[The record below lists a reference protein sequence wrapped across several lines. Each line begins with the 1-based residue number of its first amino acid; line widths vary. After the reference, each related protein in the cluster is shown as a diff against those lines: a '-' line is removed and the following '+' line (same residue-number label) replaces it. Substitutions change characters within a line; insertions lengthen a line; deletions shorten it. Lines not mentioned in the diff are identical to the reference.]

1 MSQLPERRATD
12 PWRAEMQSKI
22 EKQERE
28 LAEIRKELAEGTA
41 IIREMR
47 DILVTV
53 KSGARM
59 LGWVGAAIKWL
70 SGVVAAGVALWA
82 VFGHHAPK

>member
-1 MSQLPERRATD
+1 MSQLPERRADD
-12 PWRAEMQSKI
+12 PWWAEMQEKI
-22 EKQERE
+22 ERMERE
-28 LAEIRKELAEGTA
+28 LRENTIITREL
-41 IIREMR
+41 R

-70 SGVVAAGVALWA
+70 SGVVAAGVVLWA
-82 VFGHHAPK
+82 VFGNHTPK

>member
-1 MSQLPERRATD
+1 MIPTPERRADD
-12 PWRAEMQSKI
+12 PWRAEMQEKI
-22 EKQERE
+22 ERMERE
-28 LAEIRKELAEGTA
+28 LKENTS
-41 IIREMR
+41 ITRELR

-70 SGVVAAGVALWA
+70 SGVVAAGIALWA
-82 VFGHHAPK
+82 VFGQHTPK

>member
-1 MSQLPERRATD
+1 MSPTPERRAVD
-12 PWRAEMQSKI
+12 PWRAEMQEKI
-22 EKQERE
+22 ERMDRE
-28 LAEIRKELAEGTA
+28 LRENTSITREL
-41 IIREMR
+41 R

-59 LGWVGAAIKWL
+59 LGWVGSAIKWL

-82 VFGHHAPK
+82 LFGPHSPK

>member
-1 MSQLPERRATD
+1 MSQTPDRRQVD
-12 PWRAEMQSKI
+12 PWRAEMQEKI
-22 EKQERE
+22 ERMERE
-28 LAEIRKELAEGTA
+28 LRENTSITREL
-41 IIREMR
+41 R

-82 VFGHHAPK
+82 VFGQHTPK

>member
-1 MSQLPERRATD
+1 MSQLPERRADD
-12 PWRAEMQSKI
+12 PWRAKMQEKI
-22 EKQERE
+22 ERMERE
-28 LAEIRKELAEGTA
+28 LRENTIITREL
-41 IIREMR
+41 R

-59 LGWVGAAIKWL
+59 LGLVGAAIKWL

-82 VFGHHAPK
+82 VFGNHTPK

>member
-1 MSQLPERRATD
+1 MSSTPERRAVD
-12 PWRAEMQSKI
+12 PWRAEMQEKI
-22 EKQERE
+22 ERMERE
-28 LAEIRKELAEGTA
+28 LRENTRITREL
-41 IIREMR
+41 R
-47 DILVTV
+47 DIMVTI

-82 VFGHHAPK
+82 VFGDHTPK

>member
-1 MSQLPERRATD
+1 MSPTPERRASD
-12 PWRAEMQSKI
+12 PWRAEMQAKI
-22 EKQERE
+22 EKQDQE
-28 LAEIRKELAEGTA
+28 LAEIRKELAENTS
-41 IIREMR
+41 ITRELR

-59 LGWVGAAIKWL
+59 FGWIGSAIKWI

-82 VFGHHAPK
+82 AFGHHAPK

>member
-1 MSQLPERRATD
+1 MSQLPERRADD
-12 PWRAEMQSKI
+12 PWREEMQEKI
-22 EKQERE
+22 ERMERE
-28 LAEIRKELAEGTA
+28 LRENTSITREL
-41 IIREMR
+41 R

-59 LGWVGAAIKWL
+59 LGWIGAAIKWL

-82 VFGHHAPK
+82 LFGNHTPK

>member
-1 MSQLPERRATD
+1 MSSTTERRAD
-12 PWRAEMQSKI
+12 DQWRAEMQEKI
-22 EKQERE
+22 ERMERE
-28 LAEIRKELAEGTA
+28 LRENTRITREL
-41 IIREMR
+41 R
-47 DILVTV
+47 DIMVTI

-82 VFGHHAPK
+82 VFGDHTPK

>member
-1 MSQLPERRATD
+1 
-12 PWRAEMQSKI
+12 MQAKI
-22 EKQERE
+22 ENQERE
-28 LAEIRKELAEGTA
+28 LAEIRRELAESTA

-47 DILVTV
+47 DILVAV

-82 VFGHHAPK
+82 VFGHHTPK

>member
-1 MSQLPERRATD
+1 MSSTPERRAVDT
-12 PWRAEMQSKI
+12 WRAEMQEKI
-22 EKQERE
+22 ERMERE
-28 LAEIRKELAEGTA
+28 LRENTIITREL
-41 IIREMR
+41 R

-59 LGWVGAAIKWL
+59 LGWLGAAIKWL

-82 VFGHHAPK
+82 VFGNHTPK

>member
-1 MSQLPERRATD
+1 MSSTPERRAVD
-12 PWRAEMQSKI
+12 PWRAEMQEKI
-22 EKQERE
+22 ERMERDLRENTGITRE
-28 LAEIRKELAEGTA
+28 L
-41 IIREMR
+41 R

-59 LGWVGAAIKWL
+59 LGWLGAAIKWL

-82 VFGHHAPK
+82 VFGHHTPK